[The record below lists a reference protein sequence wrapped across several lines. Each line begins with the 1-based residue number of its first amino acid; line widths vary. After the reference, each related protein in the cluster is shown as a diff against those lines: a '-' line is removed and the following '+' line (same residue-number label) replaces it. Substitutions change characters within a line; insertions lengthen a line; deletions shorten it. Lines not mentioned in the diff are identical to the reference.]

1 MVSKCANP
9 ECSER
14 FLYLHQGKLFSLT
27 PTPELESVG
36 GRFAPLL
43 YERFWLCDRCCRKMT
58 LVWGGTGAKLVS
70 LRTVPLT
77 EPSANSGKTEI
88 KPEPNSQAATAGS
101 HRH

>member
-14 FLYLHQGKLFSLT
+14 FLYLHQGKLFQLT

-36 GRFAPLL
+36 GGFAPLL
-43 YERFWLCDRCCRKMT
+43 YERFWLCDRCSGKMT

-70 LRTVPLT
+70 LRTVSIT
-77 EPSANSGKTEI
+77 EPSTNFPKTEI
-88 KPEPNSQAATAGS
+88 KLEPNKQAATAGS